1 SVSSEGR
8 PARGR
13 SSGLAMASRTPL
25 AGRGPPRSS
34 ICSSEAIELGHPPL
48 LARDPESLQPDRHEM
63 WQLREGRFPAAG
75 RLSGLRPQVDRQ
87 DAAVPAGREGS
98 VVTYT
103 VIHDAPAQ
111 FEMQKPYVMAIIEMD
126 EGVRLTSQ
134 LIDVKPEDVRIGMK
148 VQASF
153 RKLGQDGD
161 AGVIH
166 YGYKF
171 RPAG

>member
-1 SVSSEGR
+1 
-8 PARGR
+8 
-13 SSGLAMASRTPL
+13 MAIPRFWREIPSRYNLIGTKC
-25 AGRGPPRSS
+25 GSCGTVDFPPRAVCPMCGRKS
-34 ICSSEAIELGHPPL
+34 IGKMQRIKLKGTG
-48 LARDPESLQPDRHEM
+48 Q
-63 WQLREGRFPAAG
+63 
-75 RLSGLRPQVDRQ
+75 
-87 DAAVPAGREGS
+87 

-111 FEMQKPYVMAIIEMD
+111 FEMQKPYVVAIVEMD

-134 LIDVKPEDVRIGMK
+134 IIDADPEDVKIGMR

-153 RKLGQDGD
+153 RRLGQEGS

-171 RPAG
+171 KPAA

>member
-1 SVSSEGR
+1 MIGTKCGTCGKVDF
-8 PARGR
+8 
-13 SSGLAMASRTPL
+13 
-25 AGRGPPRSS
+25 PPRAVCPTCGRKS
-34 ICSSEAIELGHPPL
+34 IGKMQRLKLG
-48 LARDPESLQPDRHEM
+48 
-63 WQLREGRFPAAG
+63 GKG
-75 RLSGLRPQVDRQ
+75 T
-87 DAAVPAGREGS
+87 

-134 LIDVKPEDVRIGMK
+134 LLDVNPADVKIGMK
-148 VQASF
+148 VQSTF
-153 RKLGQDGD
+153 RKLGQEGE

-171 RPAG
+171 RPAA

>member
-1 SVSSEGR
+1 
-8 PARGR
+8 
-13 SSGLAMASRTPL
+13 MAIPRFWREIPSRYNLIGTKC
-25 AGRGPPRSS
+25 GSCGKVDFPPRAVCPVCGRKS
-34 ICSSEAIELGHPPL
+34 IGKMHRVQLG
-48 LARDPESLQPDRHEM
+48 
-63 WQLREGRFPAAG
+63 GKG
-75 RLSGLRPQVDRQ
+75 T
-87 DAAVPAGREGS
+87 

-111 FEMQKPYVMAIIEMD
+111 FELQKPYIMGIIQTD

-134 LIDVKPEDVRIGMK
+134 VIDVKPEDMRIGLK
-148 VQASF
+148 VQATF
-153 RKLGQDGD
+153 RRLGQEGE

>member
-1 SVSSEGR
+1 
-8 PARGR
+8 
-13 SSGLAMASRTPL
+13 MTSRTPS
-25 AGRGPPRSS
+25 AGRAPPRSS
-34 ICSSEAIELGHPPL
+34 ICSSEAIDRGHPPL
-48 LARDPESLQPDRHEM
+48 LARDPEPLQSDRHEVR
-63 WQLREGRFPAAG
+63 QLRQGRFPAAG
-75 RLSGLRPQVDRQ
+75 RLPRLRPKVDGKMQRFQ
-87 DAAVPAGREGS
+87 LGGKGS

-134 LIDVKPEDVRIGMK
+134 LIDVKAEDVTIGMK
-148 VQASF
+148 VQSSF
-153 RKLGQDGD
+153 RKLGQEGE